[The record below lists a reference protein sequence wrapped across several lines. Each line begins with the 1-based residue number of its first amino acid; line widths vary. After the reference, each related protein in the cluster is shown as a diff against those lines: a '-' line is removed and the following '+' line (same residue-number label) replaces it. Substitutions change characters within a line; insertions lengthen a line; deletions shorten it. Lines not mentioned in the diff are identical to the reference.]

1 LSCLQKLAME
11 LCSPELASTDAQ
23 TTPSIDKG
31 YAGAAASMQKAGTK
45 KVIGRGTVSSETPK
59 RQRDST
65 LQLRKTPPKKSKS
78 HGNNTA
84 LQADAVT
91 QIPAAKP
98 AMHESTSGPKG
109 NWTKVSGRQKTRE
122 RIRSDAIAVS
132 GVGGCSY
139 SDILKMVKSDPTL
152 KHLSSDVKSIRKATN
167 GDLLIKM
174 DTKPAHSSDEL
185 KDAVSKALGSRAV
198 VKKLTETAQVEIW
211 DLDELVSKEEVL
223 ESVKLALD
231 DSTLNCEAVKSLR
244 ALKDGQQVATL
255 VLPAAKSK
263 VLVDKRKIRIGW
275 VVCRIRPILQP
286 KRCYKCLGYGHMA
299 AKCTSDEDLKGAC
312 FKCGDHGHLAKACIK
327 PAKCRLCIR
336 NGEKMTDHAAGSFRC
351 PVYKEAVSKM
361 RC

>member
-1 LSCLQKLAME
+1 MFVSPAKSPEKDEDLWPTTLNGTLARMGVVLEALTVWFNSQRYITAVRREEIGQLSCLQKLAME

-31 YAGAAASMQKAGTK
+31 YAGAAASMQKAGMK

-65 LQLRKTPPKKSKS
+65 WELRKTPPKKSKS

-132 GVGGCSY
+132 GVGDCSY

-244 ALKDGQQVATL
+244 ALKDLVSVAFPLSL
-255 VLPAAKSK
+255 VLS
-263 VLVDKRKIRIGW
+263 LVGDP
-275 VVCRIRPILQP
+275 CFS
-286 KRCYKCLGYGHMA
+286 
-299 AKCTSDEDLKGAC
+299 CTFTLSLEL
-312 FKCGDHGHLAKACIK
+312 
-327 PAKCRLCIR
+327 LC
-336 NGEKMTDHAAGSFRC
+336 TF
-351 PVYKEAVSKM
+351 V
-361 RC
+361 